1 MPLRVRLRQ
10 MGCNLA
16 GKNAPPCTWTLR
28 TRISA
33 TCWQLIHKGAE
44 MDHSG
49 MRWLGATGKGECK
62 RNQCFQKGLERAVP
76 GDEDSLRPWDCA

>member
-1 MPLRVRLRQ
+1 
-10 MGCNLA
+10 
-16 GKNAPPCTWTLR
+16 
-28 TRISA
+28 
-33 TCWQLIHKGAE
+33 